1 MRLIPALALEP
12 PHAYVAFV
20 ATHLEPLRAQAA
32 SVVGDEEDA
41 EQLYPE
47 VLTDVAAR
55 WRWLRWR
62 GWLSRRGGAE
72 GYPRRALPPRAPRR
86 GGRAGGTAGGRGPP
100 RGQGW
105 AGRPGGGA
113 PAPPAGAAPRGHPAP
128 P

>member
-55 WRWLRWR
+55 WRRLRWR
-62 GWLSRRGGAE
+62 GWRCRRGGA
-72 GYPRRALPPRAPRR
+72 GGVRDRAFPPRVPGLR
-86 GGRAGGTAGGRGPP
+86 
-100 RGQGW
+100 Q
-105 AGRPGGGA
+105 RPGGPTGRW
-113 PAPPAGAAPRGHPAP
+113 APRPRGGWAAGRRDVRRSSAVARA
-128 P
+128 